1 MFLFDRRKMFYVMSL
16 VQERVLIA
24 VIFDIELRLLN
35 RNTYRRDRKWWT
47 FGFGYE
53 PKHKVPHYA
62 LVS

>member
-35 RNTYRRDRKWWT
+35 RNTYRRDRK
-47 FGFGYE
+47 
-53 PKHKVPHYA
+53 
-62 LVS
+62 